1 MFATAEN
8 ENCEGE
14 TSILGFQIQRQSQ
27 LVTEHLFHIRHYTEE
42 YNPREVAVFSLHA
55 AESSIAVFL
64 AVQKRWTALFD
75 WHCFLSLYNQIKRER
90 TGTGERDIP
99 WNRESQDSLKHPSH
113 SGCLDVPRIANLCF
127 SPDMQYWAVS
137 PCSRRRPSLCMTCY
151 RENRMCCCQGLLF
164 AAREAGGNGINYY
177 VAASS

>member
-64 AVQKRWTALFD
+64 AVQKR
-75 WHCFLSLYNQIKRER
+75 
-90 TGTGERDIP
+90 
-99 WNRESQDSLKHPSH
+99 
-113 SGCLDVPRIANLCF
+113 
-127 SPDMQYWAVS
+127 
-137 PCSRRRPSLCMTCY
+137 
-151 RENRMCCCQGLLF
+151 
-164 AAREAGGNGINYY
+164 
-177 VAASS
+177 